1 MSKYVSSGATLQCS
15 MGTSQASFKATPK
28 NISVCGKDQG
38 NIQDFIPSSNIPSFG
53 RCRSLAY
60 PPTASATAA
69 NFGRLTPMPCLP
81 GTCAPWSAVDP
92 DCLLAGSPALRE
104 EAKLSCMYGGRI
116 SIVKPGQEL
125 EETGAG
131 KITVQTHVLQAGICY
146 WADENGNELDPAALH
161 PAGNYHLHLQTPLSN
176 GEKLTVTLGDKNYHT
191 TVGEGGEAVLANMKP
206 WEPTVAARKPAT
218 ASPPA
223 GGAKTGPAPT
233 TPSTPSTP
241 KKSPATPGTSS
252 LNIHKIDLTEGK
264 KEGDFQYDE
273 SSHTWS
279 GSIGAYSVSSA
290 KAVVVF
296 EGSRSEKLGEGQNV
310 FGKGAVLAKVTVYG
324 PKGKNDIAR
333 YKGFT
338 MSSDF
343 KKYGAIDD
351 GVYTVN
357 YRSPGKDGALKSNW
371 AVANTGP
378 VNCLDGKNPS
388 PVQPYSKTQKNG
400 IYIHCTN
407 NNGWAGAPVSTGC
420 LLVVPSRPNQPGWAA
435 FDQQLK
441 AARPLAGFIF
451 KLIVT
456 GRK

>member
-1 MSKYVSSGATLQCS
+1 MSKYVSSGATLKCS

-28 NISVCGKDQG
+28 NVSVSGKDQG
-38 NIQDFIPSSNIPSFG
+38 NIMDFIPSANIPSFG

-69 NFGRLTPMPCLP
+69 NFGSLTPMPCLP
-81 GTCAPWSAVDP
+81 GTCTPWSAVDP
-92 DCLLAGSPALRE
+92 QCLLVGSPALRE
-104 EAKLSCMYGGRI
+104 EATLTCMYGGRI
-116 SIVKPGQEL
+116 SIVKPGQQL

-131 KITVQTHVLQAGICY
+131 KITVETDVIQAGVCF
-146 WADENGNELDPAALH
+146 WADEQGNELDPETLN
-161 PAGNYHLHLQTPLSN
+161 PVGNYHLHLQTPLGS
-176 GEKLTVTLGDKNYHT
+176 GEKLTVKIGDNDYHT
-191 TVGEGGEAVLANMKP
+191 TVGAGGEAVLANVKP
-206 WEPTVAARKPAT
+206 SEPTVTPRKPVP

-223 GGAKTGPAPT
+223 GGSKTASAPAK
-233 TPSTPSTP
+233 P
-241 KKSPATPGTSS
+241 KNSPAATSSSS
-252 LNIHKIDLTEGK
+252 LNIHKMDLTQGEKAGNFK
-264 KEGDFQYDE
+264 YNE
-273 SSHTWS
+273 STRTWS
-279 GSIGAYSVSSA
+279 GSIGKYSVSSA

-296 EGSRSEKLGEGQNV
+296 EGSRGEKLGEGHNV
-310 FGKGAVLAKVTVYG
+310 FGKGAVLANITVYG

-343 KKYGAIDD
+343 KAYGAIDD

-357 YRSPGKDGALKSNW
+357 YKSPGKDGALKSNW
-371 AVANTGP
+371 AVNNTGP

-388 PVQPYSKTQKNG
+388 KVNPYSKTQKNG

-407 NNGWAGAPVSTGC
+407 NNGWAGSPVSTGC
-420 LLVVPSRPNQPGWAA
+420 LLLVPNRPNQPGWTA

-441 AARPLAGFIF
+441 AAKPLNGFVF

>member
-15 MGTSQASFKATPK
+15 MGTSQASFQATPK
-28 NISVCGKDQG
+28 NVSVSGKDQG
-38 NIQDFIPSSNIPSFG
+38 NIMDFLPSSNIPSFG

-81 GTCAPWSAVDP
+81 GTCTPWSAVDP

-104 EAKLSCMYGGRI
+104 EAKLSCRYGGRI
-116 SIVKPGQEL
+116 SIVKPGQQL

-131 KITVQTHVLQAGICY
+131 KITVETQVLQASICY
-146 WADENGNELDPAALH
+146 WADESGNELDPAALN
-161 PAGNYHLHLQTPLSN
+161 PVGNYHLHLQTPLGS
-176 GEKLTVTLGDKNYHT
+176 GEKLTVTIGDNDYHT

-206 WEPTVAARKPAT
+206 SEPTVVPRKPAPS
-218 ASPPA
+218 SPQA
-223 GGAKTGPAPT
+223 GSAKPAPA
-233 TPSTPSTP
+233 PAAPSTP
-241 KKSPATPGTSS
+241 KSSPAANGTSS
-252 LNIHKIDLTEGK
+252 LRIHKIDLTKGE

-279 GSIGAYSVSSA
+279 GSIGSYHVSSA

-296 EGSRSEKLGEGQNV
+296 EGSRSEKLGDGQNV

-324 PKGKNDIAR
+324 PKGKNDIAH

-351 GVYTVN
+351 GVYSVH
-357 YRSPGKDGALKSNW
+357 YRSPGKDGALRSQW
-371 AVANTGP
+371 AVNNTGP

-388 PVQPYSKTQKNG
+388 PIQPYSKTQKNG

-407 NNGWAGAPVSTGC
+407 NNGWAGSPVSTGC
-420 LLVVPSRPNQPGWAA
+420 LLVVPNRPGQPGWTA

-441 AARPLAGFIF
+441 AAQPLKGFVF